1 MVGIKREHPGAFV
14 PKPKSTISKEDFRPD
29 ICYQPLGPREFRIL
43 QLEPGGLD
51 DKKISCSLVIVS
63 MDRPM
68 KYEAVSYLWGDKKQE
83 LLDIQM
89 VDIHKKSHPISI
101 RRHLYEALRNLR
113 HPHKVRSFWVDALCV
128 NYGSGDRIEKNSQT
142 AIKRFVFR
150 NAQNLCFW
158 LGEDESSKR
167 ALGFIPRILDLNGID
182 QLIEEENSM
191 DDWAAFVSLLKNP
204 VFSRLWLVQE
214 VAVAQ
219 NATLHCGQSA
229 RHYGD
234 LVDAVA
240 MFNSVRPKI
249 SLTFQRYG
257 KSYKELYDRRVT
269 MASRFIEVSANA
281 LRITTTADKE
291 TKTQR
296 LLSLEA
302 LVSYLSE
309 LTSTNPLDRI
319 YAVLAIAKD
328 GPKLDEKTLMTDQSV
343 PDTDNNEYL
352 KFDYDATVA
361 DLYQKFVRLTIKT
374 SKSLDIICRY
384 WASQATDLP
393 ADLPTWVRPLQS
405 LQPAFDNSSSERTDA
420 DSLVG
425 LPDHNIYH
433 ASRGTVAEAKLP
445 LFPDNSR
452 FLHVRGILLD
462 KISRLGPRSSE
473 GIIQYEWLE
482 LGGCKKNETLGTFPD
497 DFWRTL
503 VADRDPYGMMV
514 PSWYKRAF
522 YYCLLHSQTTDMKIS
537 WRDINTSRLIDECE
551 KDSHLVVH
559 FLHRVR
565 SVIWNRKFLVCSNN
579 GRIGLAPTAA
589 QEGDSIAILHG
600 CSVPV
605 VLRQKAN
612 AWELVGECYVHGM
625 MDGDAIDAAKASGHK
640 ETDFVIV

>member
-1 MVGIKREHPGAFV
+1 MNTRKRGKNKDDKTRDKEKEKEKDKNKETEQEGGKNLNLKPLKRSKTSSTTSGQDPRSRGSSYDSDDDRSDDTTIFERPQPTMVGIKREHPGAFV

-234 LVDAVA
+234 LVDA
-240 MFNSVRPKI
+240 
-249 SLTFQRYG
+249 
-257 KSYKELYDRRVT
+257 
-269 MASRFIEVSANA
+269 
-281 LRITTTADKE
+281 
-291 TKTQR
+291 
-296 LLSLEA
+296 
-302 LVSYLSE
+302 
-309 LTSTNPLDRI
+309 
-319 YAVLAIAKD
+319 
-328 GPKLDEKTLMTDQSV
+328 
-343 PDTDNNEYL
+343 
-352 KFDYDATVA
+352 
-361 DLYQKFVRLTIKT
+361 
-374 SKSLDIICRY
+374 
-384 WASQATDLP
+384 
-393 ADLPTWVRPLQS
+393 
-405 LQPAFDNSSSERTDA
+405 
-420 DSLVG
+420 
-425 LPDHNIYH
+425 
-433 ASRGTVAEAKLP
+433 
-445 LFPDNSR
+445 LF
-452 FLHVRGILLD
+452 
-462 KISRLGPRSSE
+462 
-473 GIIQYEWLE
+473 
-482 LGGCKKNETLGTFPD
+482 
-497 DFWRTL
+497 
-503 VADRDPYGMMV
+503 
-514 PSWYKRAF
+514 
-522 YYCLLHSQTTDMKIS
+522 
-537 WRDINTSRLIDECE
+537 
-551 KDSHLVVH
+551 
-559 FLHRVR
+559 
-565 SVIWNRKFLVCSNN
+565 
-579 GRIGLAPTAA
+579 
-589 QEGDSIAILHG
+589 
-600 CSVPV
+600 
-605 VLRQKAN
+605 
-612 AWELVGECYVHGM
+612 
-625 MDGDAIDAAKASGHK
+625 
-640 ETDFVIV
+640 